1 MIKKKYKYYQ
11 EHHKFFE
18 DKLTIFKK
26 SVSQNWYGRVW
37 IDGKGK
43 ELSSKTRNFKK
54 AKTILCDWYRELTY
68 KLKNEMPV
76 HDLQFN
82 KLFKSYIEY
91 RKENKKT
98 QYSKNIEIT
107 FNAIFRSYFHN
118 RKINSISKKIMIGF
132 ISNRVNKFQK
142 ENKKQISRFTIL
154 QDLMMI
160 SGFLNWCYD
169 NKHKEKRLHISK
181 KWIDEVIGIR
191 DKDTR
196 RTFFS
201 IDEYDKLL
209 KTSRRRINAT
219 THSLQKFRRE
229 YLHQFIIFMVHSGL
243 RTGEAYHL
251 KWKDIQFVD
260 KGIRLDRKKHCIL
273 NISGKTGA
281 REVNTYFGSYFALKK
296 ILQLKKLKDLSA
308 TGVAKGYVFDAK
320 FRKGLDSLLV
330 AAKLKKESFGDRELT
345 RDSKSFRTT
354 YISWAIIRNENRKAV
369 ALNCG
374 TSEKVIQDFYTKY
387 VEVKN
392 FKKQLTEISNVDR
405 LHLNGH
411 P

>member
-82 KLFKSYIEY
+82 KLFKQYIQF

-118 RKINSISKKIMIGF
+118 KKINSINKKIMIGF
-132 ISNRVNKFQK
+132 ISNRVKKFK
-142 ENKKQISRFTIL
+142 KDNKKQISRFTIL

-160 SGFLNWCYD
+160 SGFLNWTYD
-169 NKHKEKRLHISK
+169 NKHKETRLHISK
-181 KWIDEVIGIR
+181 KWIDEVIGIKG
-191 DKDTR
+191 KDTT
-196 RTFFS
+196 RTYFS

-243 RTGEAYHL
+243 RTGEAYNM
-251 KWKDIQFVD
+251 KWKDVKFID
-260 KGIRLDRKKHCIL
+260 KGIRLDRKKHCVL
-273 NISGKTGA
+273 NVSGKTAG
-281 REVNTYFGSYFALKK
+281 RTVYTFFGSYFALKK
-296 ILQLKKLKDLSA
+296 IIQLKNIKHPLASTEA
-308 TGVAKGYVFDAK
+308 NSRVFNAK
-320 FRKGLDSLLV
+320 FRKGLDSLLI
-330 AAKLKKESFGDRELT
+330 AAKLKKSQFGDKELT
-345 RDSKSFRTT
+345 RDSKSFRST
-354 YISWAIIRNENRKAV
+354 YISWSIIRGESIKGIS
-369 ALNCG
+369 LNCG
-374 TSEKVIQDFYTKY
+374 TSAKVIQDFYTKY

-392 FKKQLTEISNVDR
+392 FKKQLTEVSNVDR